1 MPTNWKSILQI
12 RTAFPYLKGI
22 HTIHKFAQIRI
33 KRTQHVSHRHPIL
46 CRSAFG
52 QRGTNLVALIT
63 FYICHRR
70 DPFEARAFVRNGRH
84 SNDATLYSPASDN
97 GRLVIVA
104 GIFMNSEHDH
114 EDDEGGRKKRRKK
127 GKEEE
132 EERKKSD
139 KKRVSDDS
147 VVVCAIMT
155 RGAFVR
161 VMMEEKIEGEI
172 LAFGEKIVVMEREA
186 IDRYGDPIYPRQRYD
201 TWNTS

>member
-1 MPTNWKSILQI
+1 M
-12 RTAFPYLKGI
+12 
-22 HTIHKFAQIRI
+22 IHKFAQIRI

-70 DPFEARAFVRNGRH
+70 DPFEARAFVRNGRR

-114 EDDEGGRKKRRKK
+114 EDDEGRRKKRRKK
-127 GKEEE
+127 GKEGRRS
-132 EERKKSD
+132 ERNPIKSGY
-139 KKRVSDDS
+139 RTIPSS
-147 VVVCAIMT
+147 
-155 RGAFVR
+155 FVR
-161 VMMEEKIEGEI
+161 
-172 LAFGEKIVVMEREA
+172 L
-186 IDRYGDPIYPRQRYD
+186 
-201 TWNTS
+201 